1 MLLAKKDEPIDNIND
16 LPLSVLFHILESMDV
31 KHAVQTCVLSK
42 QWKEL
47 WKGMA
52 TFSMKSTRFKR
63 VIDFNKFVSQ
73 FLSLRDSSISLSK
86 VEVVLHR
93 SSHVKKLNRII
104 TYAALHHVQQMSLHL
119 CFYMLDSKF
128 PSFNLPCSSLV
139 YLHLTHKHFCH
150 PVLKFPNFLLLPA
163 LEVLHLEN
171 LCFSASYSDYAEPF
185 SCYNSLQTLILK
197 DCSLYKFDTEE
208 LLISNYN
215 LSSLSLHHLNRTPY
229 KFFLSTPILSFLTVT
244 GQSYL
249 CNLSVEHSKVGSW
262 LKQFANV
269 KELTLPDAAVGF
281 ILEVLSKHNLVET
294 QIACFPKLESLKL
307 IKDMHSVTSDEAVD
321 TMVKYIHKNCPLARV
336 DFINR

>member
-1 MLLAKKDEPIDNIND
+1 MLLAEKDEPIDNIND

-185 SCYNSLQTLILK
+185 RVITRCKLWSLKIVLYTNLIPK
-197 DCSLYKFDTEE
+197 NC
-208 LLISNYN
+208 
-215 LSSLSLHHLNRTPY
+215 
-229 KFFLSTPILSFLTVT
+229 
-244 GQSYL
+244 SYL
-249 CNLSVEHSKVGSW
+249 IIIFPVSVCTIWTEH
-262 LKQFANV
+262 LTNFFFRLQF
-269 KELTLPDAAVGF
+269 
-281 ILEVLSKHNLVET
+281 LV
-294 QIACFPKLESLKL
+294 F
-307 IKDMHSVTSDEAVD
+307 
-321 TMVKYIHKNCPLARV
+321 
-336 DFINR
+336 